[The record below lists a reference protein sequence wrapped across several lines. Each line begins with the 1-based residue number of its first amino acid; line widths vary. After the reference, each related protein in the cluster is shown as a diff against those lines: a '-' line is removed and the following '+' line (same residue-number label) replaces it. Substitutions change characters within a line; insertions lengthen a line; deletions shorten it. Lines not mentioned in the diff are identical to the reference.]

1 MRTTCD
7 RNLIRCD
14 LQPAG
19 YAELVINRPA
29 ARNALCRS
37 LTDAMAAQ
45 LLELAASSPRPATP
59 PGQEEGFE
67 LAVKAEKFSAARW
80 W

>member
-45 LLELAASSPRPATP
+45 LESLAADA
-59 PGQEEGFE
+59 
-67 LAVKAEKFSAARW
+67 AVRVVLLRA
-80 W
+80 